1 MKRKYSLLSKKK
13 SFSKN
18 KKIIIFLVIVCLIA
32 LAIILPIV
40 LNCGNIC
47 EESPSRCFKCKRK
60 KGKEENETFI
70 PKDIEN
76 KNIGVYLVNGQSNSV
91 NASKYSD
98 TRTFNNQ
105 DKVHVFYKG
114 KTYNM
119 ENPLAGSEGKTDC
132 VWKLLGEKMIEDN
145 KHDHVVFAI
154 TGCGGACTKA
164 LLKHKKKFAKVYKD
178 LIKKYDEIDGILY
191 HQGESDSG
199 LHKIKNTNDEN
210 EIRSSEYYKDFNTL
224 MKPMVDNGYAK
235 NKIYVSRVTM
245 GCKYL
250 NKKNI
255 NKNKKNI
262 ILDPML
268 GAIQDVLRDEYN
280 AGPNT
285 DTIGLIDRYD
295 NCHFNDEGLNKH
307 AKLWFKVLYPNTTDE
322 RLNELF
328 PKLNL

>member
-18 KKIIIFLVIVCLIA
+18 KKIIIVLVIVCLIA

-47 EESPSRCFKCKRK
+47 DKVPTRCFKCTRN
-60 KGKEENETFI
+60 KGKQENETFI

-91 NASKYSD
+91 NYGKYSD

-114 KTYNM
+114 KIYNM
-119 ENPLAGSEGKTDC
+119 NNPLTGSEGKLDC
-132 VWKLLGEKMIEDN
+132 VWKLLGDKMIEDS
-145 KHDHVVFAI
+145 KHEHIVFAL
-154 TGCGGACTKA
+154 TGCDGACIKA
-164 LLKHKKKFAKVYKD
+164 LLKHKKKFTNVYKD
-178 LIKKYDEIDGILY
+178 LIKKYGKIDGILY

-199 LHKIKNTNDEN
+199 SHKIKNTNDEN

-224 MKPMVDNGYAK
+224 MKPMVDDNYSK
-235 NKIYVSRVTM
+235 DKIYVSRVTM
-245 GCKYL
+245 GCKYVL
-250 NKKNI
+250 KDVNKENTEL
-255 NKNKKNI
+255 

-280 AGPNT
+280 KGPDT
-285 DTIGLIDRYD
+285 DTLGLIYRFD

-322 RLNELF
+322 RLNVLF
-328 PKLNL
+328 PD